1 MTFPRRIRALRA
13 TMAFLLLGTAA
24 CASGRVSGGQGTEM
38 AQEEA
43 YEPSNAANPPTGNTD
58 FTSGPIKAITPPPVL
73 QVDLERRHP
82 PPGPPLDPEP
92 EPAPQ
97 SNPEPQNDPR

>member
-1 MTFPRRIRALRA
+1 MLQRRKQTLRA
-13 TMAFLLLGTAA
+13 AMVLLLLAAA

-73 QVDLERRHP
+73 QVDLERRRP
-82 PPGPPLDPEP
+82 PTGPPIEPEP
-92 EPAPQ
+92 EPQ
-97 SNPEPQNDPR
+97 SNPETQNEPR

>member
-1 MTFPRRIRALRA
+1 MFQRRKSALGA
-13 TMAFLLLGTAA
+13 AMVLMLLAPA

-43 YEPSNAANPPTGNTD
+43 YDPSNAANPPTGNTD
-58 FTSGPIKAITPPPVL
+58 FNSGPIKAITPPPVL
-73 QVDLERRHP
+73 QVDLERRRP
-82 PPGPPLDPEP
+82 PTGPPLEPEP
-92 EPAPQ
+92 EPQ

>member
-1 MTFPRRIRALRA
+1 MFQRRKQARRAL
-13 TMAFLLLGTAA
+13 MVLLLVVPA

-58 FTSGPIKAITPPPVL
+58 FNSGPIKAITPPPVL
-73 QVDLERRHP
+73 QVDLERRRP
-82 PPGPPLDPEP
+82 VTGPPLEPEP
-92 EPAPQ
+92 EPQ
-97 SNPEPQNDPR
+97 SNPEPENDPR